1 MRRCEVRRASICEEH
16 VLCRASCEEHVLYHP
31 DHLAPPQGAEVIT
44 EGHAEVIT
52 EGHAEVITEGH
63 AEVLTEGHAEGDA
76 EGLTG
81 WVHGTGYRL
90 TGWGS
95 ERRVRHSLRHS
106 YHPCSYHRSLRR
118 LLPMVQLRT

>member
-52 EGHAEVITEGH
+52 EGHAE
-63 AEVLTEGHAEGDA
+63 GDA

-106 YHPCSYHRSLRR
+106 YRPCSYHRSLRR